1 MNSPSEETAS
11 APPIPPQTYGSP
23 RGTLQHAKTLSE
35 AGWHAEAIELLKGL
49 AATPTGGHPR
59 FRIVFAE
66 VLLTAGLF
74 EEAERITVSG
84 PLPADLAAAVENAES
99 HEVAP

>member
-1 MNSPSEETAS
+1 M
-11 APPIPPQTYGSP
+11 
-23 RGTLQHAKTLSE
+23 
-35 AGWHAEAIELLKGL
+35 
-49 AATPTGGHPR
+49 PTGGHPR

-74 EEAERITVSG
+74 DDAERITVSG

-99 HEVAP
+99 HEVAR